1 MTANLTEGIAKV
13 SELFRLNGVD
23 AASFTGDLGDLFEHS
38 PWVAELAAP
47 SRPFATARLLHT
59 AMLHI
64 VREAGEMRQL
74 ALIRAHP
81 ELAGKE
87 AVAGTMTDDSLS
99 EQSRLGL
106 TRLAREDFDRLSELN
121 RRYRELFGFPC
132 IIALRRHSSLA
143 SLLAAFEQRLAHSRD
158 TEIKTAISEIEH
170 ITEGRLAQRLGLA
183 DGRLSTHVLDT
194 TTGLP
199 GVGMA
204 FRLSIARA
212 GAWERIADGQT
223 NAHGRTDQ
231 PLVTGLDMVAGTY
244 RLEFQVADYFRKRA
258 ALHAVPPF
266 LDIVPIEFGI
276 ADPGQ
281 HYHVPLLCTPWSYST
296 YRGS

>member
-1 MTANLTEGIAKV
+1 MTANLSEGIAKV
-13 SELFRLNGVD
+13 SELFRLNGLD

-59 AMLHI
+59 AMLRI
-64 VREAGEMRQL
+64 VREAGESRQL

-87 AVAGTMTDDSLS
+87 AVAGTMTDDSMS

-121 RRYRELFGFPC
+121 RRYRETFGFPC

-143 SLLAAFEQRLAHSRD
+143 SLLAAFEQRLAHSRE

-204 FRLSIARA
+204 YRLSIARA
-212 GAWERIADGQT
+212 GAWDLVAAGQT
-223 NAHGRTDQ
+223 NANGRTNQ
-231 PLVTGLDMVAGTY
+231 PLLSGLDMAAGTY
-244 RLEFQVADYFRKRA
+244 RLEFQVGDYFRARGTSS
-258 ALHAVPPF
+258 VDPPF